1 MNEMLAN
8 VLNYAYDH
16 NISYSMVPF
25 DNSETPPTCDTELR
39 LIVLNSNWY
48 QPNEM
53 AFQAAHEC
61 SHVLNGDRG
70 KFKYS
75 NFYFK
80 SRTEGNANKRAL
92 SIVIPMYFNDLE
104 ADEANLFQFMNDL
117 AIPSWLE
124 DAASSSINSYYQR
137 NLLI

>member
-1 MNEMLAN
+1 
-8 VLNYAYDH
+8 
-16 NISYSMVPF
+16 
-25 DNSETPPTCDTELR
+25 
-39 LIVLNSNWY
+39 
-48 QPNEM
+48 
-53 AFQAAHEC
+53 
-61 SHVLNGDRG
+61 
-70 KFKYS
+70 
-75 NFYFK
+75 NFYSK

-92 SIVIPMYFNDLE
+92 SIVIPMYFKDLE